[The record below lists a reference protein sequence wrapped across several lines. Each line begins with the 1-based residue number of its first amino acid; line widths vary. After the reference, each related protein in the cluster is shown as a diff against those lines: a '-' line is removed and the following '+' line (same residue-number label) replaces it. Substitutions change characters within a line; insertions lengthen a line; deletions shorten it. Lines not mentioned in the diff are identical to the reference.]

1 MGGFLQDLHYALRQM
16 SKNPGFTTVALLTL
30 ALGIGA
36 NMGIFTLVNAVL
48 LKSLPVPKPEQ
59 VFIVQENDWD
69 PEKARFSYP
78 TFLRARD
85 EAPYGA
91 EVAATSWPGRFYA
104 SFGGGEPEMAT
115 GQLVSGNYF
124 QVTGTHALLGRLL
137 TADDDHVIA
146 GSPVAVISY
155 GCWERRF
162 GRDANV
168 VGRKLTVNGMPLQVV
183 GVTTE
188 GFFGAEVGAAPE
200 FWIPTA
206 MQASVRYG
214 QHYSEHETVKLD
226 EPWLPQPGIR
236 WLRFI
241 VRVNQTKLVAPT
253 SAALNQVFRRE
264 LERQAATVQDPQ
276 ERTALL
282 RFQIHLKPGGRG
294 LSHLRVSYS
303 QPLLALMA
311 MVGIILLITCANLA
325 NLLLARA
332 AAREHEIAV
341 RLSIG
346 ARRGRI
352 VRQLLVECT
361 LLSLCGSA
369 LGCSVA
375 YWLSDVLPKWVLTE
389 SGESIPLSVA
399 PDAQVLFFAI
409 VLAVLTGIVFGLAP
423 AIQSTQIKPLQ
434 ALTTGGRASSA
445 RIGSFLPLKHSL
457 VVMQVALSLVLL
469 VGAGLFV
476 RTLHNFSTF
485 DPGFDRDHLVTV
497 SMDTHLGG
505 YSHAQL
511 SPLYRRLIER
521 IEAVQGV
528 RSAALLSCEIAA
540 GCGDASNIFLPGVP
554 HPNGETD
561 AQERR
566 VSHGFFATTGIPLLR
581 GRSFTDFDTEK
592 SPPVVVV
599 NETFGR
605 EFLHGKDPIGQ
616 YFGYDA
622 ENTHH
627 FQIVGVVKDSRV
639 NDVRES
645 VPPTI
650 YHSLAQEAIDVESL
664 NIRTYGDP
672 AQLVPAIRETVQS
685 VDPNL
690 PIGTSSTVAEVV
702 NNGLSLYRVV
712 ARLTTMFGV
721 LALTLACL
729 GLYGVLSYTVA
740 RRTTELGIRLALGAS
755 RSSVLWL
762 ILRRVL
768 LLVGVGLLAGL
779 VLSVLSG
786 HAVRSLLFG
795 LSSYDPATM
804 IAAAAILAVV
814 SVAAGLKPAWHAAH
828 LSPTESLRME

>member
-1 MGGFLQDLHYALRQM
+1 MNRLLQDLRYALRQM
-16 SKNPGFTTVALLTL
+16 GKNPGFATVAVLTL

-36 NMGIFTLVNAVL
+36 NTGIFTLVNAVL

-59 VFIVQENDWD
+59 LFIVQENDWE
-69 PEKARFSYP
+69 PENARFSYP
-78 TFLRARD
+78 TFQRARA

-91 EVAATSWPGRFYA
+91 EVAATSWPGRFYV

-124 QVTGTHALLGRLL
+124 QVTGTRAALGRLL
-137 TADDDHVIA
+137 TTDDDHVIA

-162 GRDANV
+162 GRDENV

-183 GVTTE
+183 GVTTQS
-188 GFFGAEVGAAPE
+188 FFGAEVGAAPE
-200 FWIPTA
+200 LWIPTA

-214 QHYSEHETVKLD
+214 QHYSEHETVKLN
-226 EPWLPQPGIR
+226 EPWLPQLGIR

-241 VRVNQTKLVAPT
+241 VRVNETKLVAPT
-253 SAALNQVFRRE
+253 SAALNQVLRRE
-264 LERQAATVQDPQ
+264 LEQEAATVKDPQ
-276 ERTALL
+276 EHAALL

-294 LSHLRVSYS
+294 LSHLRVSFS

-332 AAREHEIAV
+332 AAREHEIAL

-346 ARRGRI
+346 AGRARL

-369 LGCSVA
+369 LGSSVA

-389 SGESIPLSVA
+389 SGESIPLGVA
-399 PDAQVLFFAI
+399 PDAHVLFFAV

-423 AIQSTQIKPLQ
+423 AIQSTRIKPLQ
-434 ALTTGGRASSA
+434 ALTTGGRAGSA
-445 RIGSFLPLKHSL
+445 RIGSFLPLKQSL
-457 VVMQVALSLVLL
+457 VVLQVALSLVLL

-476 RTLHNFSTF
+476 RTLHNFSAF
-485 DPGFDRDHLVTV
+485 DPGFDRDHLITV
-497 SMDTHLGG
+497 SLDTHLGG

-511 SPLYRRLIER
+511 SSLYRRLIER
-521 IEAVQGV
+521 VEAVPGV
-528 RSAALLSCEIAA
+528 HSAALLSCEIAA

-566 VSHGFFATTGIPLLR
+566 VSHGFFATTAIPLLR
-581 GRSFTDFDTEK
+581 GRSFADYDTEK

-599 NETFGR
+599 NETFVR

-622 ENTHH
+622 ENTNR
-627 FQIVGVVKDSRV
+627 FQVVGVVKDSRV

-650 YHSLAQEAIDVESL
+650 YHSLSQDVIDVESL

-672 AQLVPAIRETVQS
+672 AHLVPAIRENVQS

-702 NNGLSLYRVV
+702 NNGLSLYRLV

-721 LALTLACL
+721 LAVALACL

-740 RRTTELGIRLALGAS
+740 RRTAELGIRLALGAS
-755 RSSVLWL
+755 RSSVIWL

-768 LLVGVGLLAGL
+768 LLVAAGLLAGL

-786 HAVRSLLFG
+786 HAVSSLLFG
-795 LSSYDPATM
+795 LSSYDPTTM
-804 IAAAAILAVV
+804 IAAATILAVV
-814 SVAAGLKPAWHAAH
+814 SIAAGLKPAWRAAH
-828 LSPTESLRME
+828 LSPTESVRME